1 MSSRQLNERELPF
14 PIRQRRARNAR
25 RSRSLRS
32 LRQFAVWAVVL
43 GGLGVFVATELIGA
57 LTRA

>member
-1 MSSRQLNERELPF
+1 MSSKHLDERELPF
-14 PIRQRRARNAR
+14 SIRYRRARKAR

-32 LRQFAVWAVVL
+32 FREFAVWTVVL
-43 GGLGVFVATELIGA
+43 GGLGVFLATELIGA